1 MTAAVLCQV
10 GDGDGQ
16 EGSLYGSPY
25 TQMFLGPAPELQLS
39 REVTNRAKGKSG
51 GSTSGP
57 SGSGADMNS

>member
-16 EGSLYGSPY
+16 EGPLYGSPY

-39 REVTNRAKGKSG
+39 REVTN
-51 GSTSGP
+51 
-57 SGSGADMNS
+57 